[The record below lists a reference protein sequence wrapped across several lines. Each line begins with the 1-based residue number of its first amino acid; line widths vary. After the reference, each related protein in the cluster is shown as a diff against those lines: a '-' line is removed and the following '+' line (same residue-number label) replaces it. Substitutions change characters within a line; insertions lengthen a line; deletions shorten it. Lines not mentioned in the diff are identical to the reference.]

1 MTAHDNGLAGA
12 GAARS
17 PVWLSNEA
25 LEQTRPA
32 VGSTGAVLAAQRQC
46 WTNCSGVERW

>member
-1 MTAHDNGLAGA
+1 MMAHDNGLAGA

-17 PVWLSNEA
+17 LVRLSNEA

-32 VGSTGAVLAAQRQC
+32 VGSTGAVLAAQRR
-46 WTNCSGVERW
+46 CSPDTRREEDW